1 MNGQRDIALAR
12 DAFVQDGTESRLVRP
27 ATLRAWRRSRAAGA
41 AHEAAPRIASLDD
54 IERDGTVRRAAEP
67 VISAVM
73 RQLGTADF
81 AIMVTDRD
89 ARVLGRWTSGRTMDA
104 LMDEMNVLPGALFDE
119 SAIGSTGLGTVLE
132 DRGTAVVD
140 GAEHYNRCFDR
151 VIAVGTPIVHP
162 GTGCIEGAL
171 DLVCPTGASPEIM
184 IALIERAAR
193 DTGEGLLS
201 GYAADDRA
209 LLDAFLRSER
219 RGPRRPVAALNDR
232 MIMANHLAEPLVAT
246 DPPPVLWERVQAALS
261 SHRSSIRLALGNG
274 EALEVD
280 VRPVDPSDSAA
291 GALLHL
297 PNAPSPTRS
306 RTLNRDAASALT
318 AAVSD
323 ELPGRSQPW
332 QTIVALASRAVL
344 ARGHVLLHGP
354 VGVGKSALA
363 RALLRHS
370 STQFS
375 AGTGVPAE
383 ADVIDDLHT
392 WTSAELTELRRRWS
406 SDAPR
411 LVVATATAHHAHDL
425 SEELLAM
432 FDHVIELPDLSRR
445 LEDIA
450 DIAAA
455 VAAGIDPQATLAS
468 DALQDLTRRQ
478 WRGNVAQ
485 LTRTLHTAI
494 EQAPT
499 HRVRAADLP
508 PATEVPRLGRRLTY
522 LESVEREAIAAVL
535 SAVHGNRTKAAEV
548 LGVSRATLYRKLE
561 ALNLD

>member
-1 MNGQRDIALAR
+1 MIGQREIALAR
-12 DAFVQDGTESRLVRP
+12 DAFLQDGTESRLVRP

-41 AHEAAPRIASLDD
+41 AHEGAPRIASLDN
-54 IERDGTVRRAAEP
+54 IERDGAVRRAAEP

-81 AIMVTDRD
+81 AIMVTDRE

-140 GAEHYNRCFDR
+140 GTEHYNRCFDR

-184 IALIERAAR
+184 TALIERAAC
-193 DTGEGLLS
+193 DAGERLLS

-209 LLDAFLRSER
+209 MLDAFLRSER
-219 RGPRRPVAALNDR
+219 RGPKRPIAAVNDR
-232 MIMANHLAEPLVAT
+232 MIMANHLAEPLVGT
-246 DPPPVLWERVQAALS
+246 GPVQVLWERVQAALS
-261 SHRSSIRLALGNG
+261 SHRPSIRLALDNG
-274 EALEVD
+274 DTLDVD

-291 GALLHL
+291 GAVLHL
-297 PNAPSPTRS
+297 PTAPSPTRS
-306 RTLNRDAASALT
+306 RAPSRDAASAL
-318 AAVSD
+318 AARVSG

-332 QTIVALASRAVL
+332 QTAVALASRAIL
-344 ARGHVLLHGP
+344 TRGHVLLCGP
-354 VGVGKSALA
+354 VGVGKTALA
-363 RALLRHS
+363 RALLRNIP
-370 STQFS
+370 TPAS
-375 AGTGVPAE
+375 AGADVPVD
-383 ADVIDDLHT
+383 DVIDDLHR
-392 WTSAELTELRRRWS
+392 WTSSELTDLRRRWR
-406 SDAPR
+406 SDSPR
-411 LVVATATAHHAHDL
+411 LVVATATSHHAHDL
-425 SEELLAM
+425 SDELLAM

-445 LEDIA
+445 LEDIP
-450 DIAAA
+450 DVAAA
-455 VAAGIDPQATLAS
+455 VASGVDPEATLAS
-468 DALQDLTRRQ
+468 DAVRDLARRQ

-485 LTRTLHTAI
+485 LTRTLHAAI
-494 EQAPT
+494 EQAPA

-508 PATEVPRLGRRLTY
+508 PATEVPRLARRLTY

-535 SAVHGNRTKAAEV
+535 SAVDGNRTKAAQT
-548 LGVSRATLYRKLE
+548 LGISRATLYRKLE
-561 ALNLD
+561 ALSLD